1 MIIDKAKDRADRA
14 REFLEN
20 GQYREAASAFI
31 SLGDYA
37 SAARALVCARDY
49 KEAAKNYEKAQKLLD
64 AAKLYLLVREW
75 QKAADLFSLA
85 GDEIR
90 AEVARDQL
98 KKVSPE
104 VLKSD
109 TPKPASEEIE
119 EEPWPQNDIFRA
131 LKNGD
136 VNIAVNLYLK
146 QGAVSGWSLLS
157 EPMPKSALS
166 ALAEMFL
173 MARDYSI
180 AGDAFKKLGNEK
192 KAAECYSLGG
202 LYEDAADLYVR
213 CGESELAAHNFEKA
227 HQFDKAGKIHF
238 EEGRFVEAARCYEK
252 LNDPVKAAGMY
263 LKANKSDLALPL
275 LQSIQPSHQHFAQ
288 CRLLAGKILF
298 QKGKRELA
306 LSLIEPLLHYDTL
319 SDSSLDILYQV
330 AGLLEFG
337 KEYDRAKEV
346 YLKIQKARFG
356 YKDVE
361 KKIEALSQS
370 DVQKKQPIVSQSITT
385 EEMVE
390 TNALRE
396 CSLLDRL
403 TLEDLRKL
411 STAGTILHPKMGEMI
426 LKKGE
431 QSKGLY
437 IVLEGGISITSDPG
451 NPKSAVGFVTRGD
464 YFGLGALVKGPS
476 QPNTLIS
483 QNGTKLFFIPKDDL
497 EHLVTTE
504 LELGLKLYRSIA
516 EHLVQTMVKM
526 SSKR

>member
-1 MIIDKAKDRADRA
+1 VK
-14 REFLEN
+14 
-20 GQYREAASAFI
+20 
-31 SLGDYA
+31 
-37 SAARALVCARDY
+37 
-49 KEAAKNYEKAQKLLD
+49 
-64 AAKLYLLVREW
+64 EW

-90 AEVARDQL
+90 AEVAREQL
-98 KKVSPE
+98 KRVSPE
-104 VLKSD
+104 VVKSD
-109 TPKPASEEIE
+109 TPQPASVETK
-119 EEPWPQNDIFRA
+119 EEPWPHNDIFKA

-146 QGAVSGWSLLS
+146 QGAVSGWSLLA

-202 LYEDAADLYVR
+202 LYEDAAELYVR
-213 CGESELAAHNFEKA
+213 CKESELAAHNFEKA

-275 LQSIQPSHQHFAQ
+275 LQSIPPSHQHFAQ

-337 KEYDRAKEV
+337 KEYDRAK
-346 YLKIQKARFG
+346 
-356 YKDVE
+356 
-361 KKIEALSQS
+361 
-370 DVQKKQPIVSQSITT
+370 
-385 EEMVE
+385 
-390 TNALRE
+390 
-396 CSLLDRL
+396 
-403 TLEDLRKL
+403 
-411 STAGTILHPKMGEMI
+411 
-426 LKKGE
+426 
-431 QSKGLY
+431 
-437 IVLEGGISITSDPG
+437 
-451 NPKSAVGFVTRGD
+451 
-464 YFGLGALVKGPS
+464 
-476 QPNTLIS
+476 
-483 QNGTKLFFIPKDDL
+483 
-497 EHLVTTE
+497 
-504 LELGLKLYRSIA
+504 RSI
-516 EHLVQTMVKM
+516 
-526 SSKR
+526 